1 MTTRTMACR
10 ELSLT
15 LGEKTLIMGILNMTP
30 DSFSDGG
37 SYASMEKAIER
48 ARQMIAEGADI
59 IDIGGESTRPGAEK
73 VSLEEEL
80 RRVLP
85 VIEALREAVGVPISV
100 DTYKPEVAKR
110 SLEAGA
116 HIINDIWGFKDSP
129 AMARIAAEYDCPV
142 ILMHNRTDMN
152 YGAFVPDVIADLQE
166 SVRLAL
172 ASGVRAE
179 RIILDPGIGF
189 AKNYEHNLYL
199 MNHLNDIVV
208 LGYPVLLGTSRKSFI
223 QRTLQL
229 PAEDVVEGT
238 SATVAIGIA
247 KGCQI
252 VRVHDVKQMKRVAAM
267 TEAIVHARNPIAQ
280 ID

>member
-1 MTTRTMACR
+1 
-10 ELSLT
+10 
-15 LGEKTLIMGILNMTP
+15 
-30 DSFSDGG
+30 
-37 SYASMEKAIER
+37 
-48 ARQMIAEGADI
+48 
-59 IDIGGESTRPGAEK
+59 
-73 VSLEEEL
+73 
-80 RRVLP
+80 
-85 VIEALREAVGVPISV
+85 
-100 DTYKPEVAKR
+100 
-110 SLEAGA
+110 
-116 HIINDIWGFKDSP
+116 
-129 AMARIAAEYDCPV
+129 
-142 ILMHNRTDMN
+142 MHNRTDMN

-199 MNHLNDIVV
+199 MNHLNGIVA

-247 KGCQI
+247 QGCQI